1 MILKLLVNEWPQT
14 KLSSD
19 GPEFLAPIQNLT
31 VNVGREAVLAC
42 SVGHL
47 GRYKVAWVRAE
58 DQTVLSLNSKVV
70 THNSRISVNHDSQH
84 TWQLRIRQL
93 KESDRGCYMCQINT
107 SVLKTQEGCIDVNV
121 PPDIVNDDTSGDLSV
136 LEGEN
141 TTLWCKAIG
150 HPTPRIAWRR
160 EDGHPI
166 IVRKGHKEIV
176 EVDIYNG
183 SNLHFWR
190 LDRKQM
196 GAYLCI
202 ASNDVPPAVSK
213 RIALSVNFA
222 PVIKVPNQLLGAPLN
237 TDVQLECYVEA
248 FPNTI
253 NYWLKNRGE
262 MLLNGDEVLFGKNDY
277 QVKDARVGTVSYNKE
292 FLQEFSVIYRKYNRT
307 TKAINITILSKV
319 DLISRYIIENVEVFK
334 RYGNEFKMTAMK
346 LSYKWCNLYN
356 YNIAGLSTSSDCG
369 RIACPIRK
377 NIRQMMCN
385 WIPDF
390 SRLPPFIPDGE
401 YLLVNNVSYRNQY
414 LLEFNYFVT
423 VYRKNDYH
431 IKDIRIDTV
440 TYNKKF
446 LQEFTVVYR
455 KHNRTTKTINAT
467 ILSKV
472 DLIDKYIIENL
483 EVFKRYGN
491 EFKMTSIKL
500 SYKFCNLYNHNIA
513 GLSTS
518 ECGTFSCPIRKNIR
532 QTLCNW
538 IPDFSRLPPFVPDGE
553 YMLLIN
559 VTYRNQY
566 LLDLNYFGT
575 VYRKIR
581 IE

>member
-1 MILKLLVNEWPQT
+1 MELDRGSTSSCRSAGLRDVPQKGVLLVSLQGDVYDWPAARLT
-14 KLSSD
+14 SD
-19 GPEFLAPIQNLT
+19 GPEFLSPIHNLT
-31 VNVGREAVLAC
+31 VNVGREAVLSC
-42 SVGHL
+42 SVANL

-70 THNSRISVNHDSQH
+70 THNSRISVSHDSQH

-141 TTLWCKAIG
+141 TTLWCKAVG
-150 HPTPRIAWRR
+150 HPSPRIAWRR

-166 IVRKGHKEIV
+166 TIRKGHKEIM

-262 MLLNGDEVLFGKNDY
+262 MLLNGTRYTIREQRKGYRVYMSLIVRSFST
-277 QVKDARVGTVSYNKE
+277 KDVGTYNCVSTNSLGRAEGTLRLYEIKVSHAGTHEYVNGVGGVAESARSHISRETNGKSSSLCVQQAH
-292 FLQEFSVIYRKYNRT
+292 FL
-307 TKAINITILSKV
+307 ITIAC
-319 DLISRYIIENVEVFK
+319 II
-334 RYGNEFKMTAMK
+334 
-346 LSYKWCNLYN
+346 
-356 YNIAGLSTSSDCG
+356 
-369 RIACPIRK
+369 
-377 NIRQMMCN
+377 
-385 WIPDF
+385 
-390 SRLPPFIPDGE
+390 
-401 YLLVNNVSYRNQY
+401 
-414 LLEFNYFVT
+414 
-423 VYRKNDYH
+423 
-431 IKDIRIDTV
+431 
-440 TYNKKF
+440 
-446 LQEFTVVYR
+446 
-455 KHNRTTKTINAT
+455 INP
-467 ILSKV
+467 
-472 DLIDKYIIENL
+472 
-483 EVFKRYGN
+483 R
-491 EFKMTSIKL
+491 
-500 SYKFCNLYNHNIA
+500 
-513 GLSTS
+513 
-518 ECGTFSCPIRKNIR
+518 
-532 QTLCNW
+532 
-538 IPDFSRLPPFVPDGE
+538 
-553 YMLLIN
+553 
-559 VTYRNQY
+559 
-566 LLDLNYFGT
+566 
-575 VYRKIR
+575 
-581 IE
+581 